1 MKQFTIK
8 QGDKVMSVV
17 EHFNDGKV
25 FVKEG
30 NSGVFIKA
38 INGFSYEVTDDS
50 AEAGSFYNGAVEN
63 IIWYIMGSID
73 KSNGYEV
80 EMTVS
85 EEYK

>member
-8 QGDKVMSVV
+8 EGSKVVSVV
-17 EHFNDGKV
+17 EHYNDGKV

-30 NSGVFIKA
+30 NRGVFLKA
-38 INGFSYEVTDDS
+38 INGFSYEVTEDS

-63 IIWYIMGSID
+63 IVWYIMGGID

-80 EMTVS
+80 EMTVN
-85 EEYK
+85 EEYR